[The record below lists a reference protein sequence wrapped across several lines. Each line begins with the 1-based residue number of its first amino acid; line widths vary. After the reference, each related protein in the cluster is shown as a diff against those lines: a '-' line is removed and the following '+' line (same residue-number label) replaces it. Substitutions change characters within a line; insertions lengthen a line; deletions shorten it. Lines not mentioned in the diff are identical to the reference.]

1 MLMLMKVKLE
11 MEFIAVKV
19 IKIVIMATTVKFIVV
34 MIIKVDG

>member
-1 MLMLMKVKLE
+1 MLMLMKAKLE
-11 MEFIAVKV
+11 IEFIAVKV